1 MKILALIPA
10 RGGSKRLPGKNIRE
24 LGGRPLINWSIEIA
38 KAISEVSEV
47 IVSTDDPAIASV
59 AQAAGIE
66 VPWLRPASLA
76 KDDSTSVD
84 VALHALKRYE
94 ENDTKFDG
102 ILLLQPTSP
111 FRTVEMIKEG
121 MELFRNSS
129 MKSVVGVSKLD
140 KPIEWSFK
148 LENGYLKPVFGWESL
163 GLPSQEFTSTY
174 IVNGSF
180 YLVDPNILIESK
192 SFIQSFTLPLE
203 VKNVMS
209 QLDIDTLEDFNLAES
224 YLKQWDSIVSKSHIG

>member
-10 RGGSKRLPGKNIRE
+10 RGGSKRLPGKNIKE

-38 KAISEVSEV
+38 KAISEVSEI
-47 IVSTDDPAIASV
+47 IVSTDDPTIASV

-66 VPWLRPASLA
+66 VPWLRPDSLA
-76 KDDSTSVD
+76 KDDSSSVD
-84 VALHALKRYE
+84 VAVHALKRYE
-94 ENDTKFDG
+94 ENNTNFDG
-102 ILLLQPTSP
+102 LLLLQPTSP
-111 FRTVEMIKEG
+111 FRTVEMIQEG
-121 MELFRNSS
+121 IELFRNSL

-163 GLPSQEFTSTY
+163 ELSSQEFTSTY
-174 IVNGSF
+174 FVNGSF
-180 YLVDPNILIESK
+180 YLVDPKILIESK

-224 YLKQWDSIVSKSHIG
+224 YLKQWDSIVSKSHID

>member
-163 GLPSQEFTSTY
+163 GLSSQELTSTY